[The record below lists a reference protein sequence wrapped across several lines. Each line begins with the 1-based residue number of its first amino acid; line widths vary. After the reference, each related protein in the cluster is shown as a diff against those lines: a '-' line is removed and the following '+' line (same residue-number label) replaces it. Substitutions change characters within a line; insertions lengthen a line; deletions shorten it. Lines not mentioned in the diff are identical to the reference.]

1 MRIAQH
7 FSAGIKSIFTNESVK
22 RTAETESF
30 TDFSGNRN
38 LNLAFN
44 RPLRGLNRLPDRTPA
59 INRWAIFTSSAPAD
73 EMHAYFFGQSQRK
86 EQDRRK
92 VVQSSSPAAIIPA
105 TPLPETLRTL

>member
-7 FSAGIKSIFTNESVK
+7 FSAGIKSRFTNESVK

-44 RPLRGLNRLPDRTPA
+44 RPLRGLNRLPNRTPA
-59 INRWAIFTSSAPAD
+59 INRWAIFKSSAPAD
-73 EMHAYFFGQSQRK
+73 EMHVTFWASQIQPFGIFSMTSHVPMTIAGFAHEIK
-86 EQDRRK
+86 C
-92 VVQSSSPAAIIPA
+92 SLS
-105 TPLPETLRTL
+105 